1 MMEKK
6 EYIFGEH
13 KLLYLIDDDRHV
25 SLWLLPRQ
33 LNGTVKEAWLREA
46 EPFSQRSNYN
56 REWKT
61 GSLVH
66 LHLRH
71 HSRGVSGGMTMKYSQ
86 STH

>member
-13 KLLYLIDDDRHV
+13 KLLYLIDDDKHV

-33 LNGTVKEAWLREA
+33 MNGTVKEAWLREA

-56 REWKT
+56 P
-61 GSLVH
+61 
-66 LHLRH
+66 
-71 HSRGVSGGMTMKYSQ
+71 
-86 STH
+86 